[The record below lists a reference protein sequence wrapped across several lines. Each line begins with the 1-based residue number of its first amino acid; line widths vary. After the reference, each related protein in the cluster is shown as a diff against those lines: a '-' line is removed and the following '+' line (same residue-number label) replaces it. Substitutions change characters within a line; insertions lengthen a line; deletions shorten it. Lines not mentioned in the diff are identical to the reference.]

1 MLELTALALLG
12 VVLVVVVMAS
22 VVVLKALLWLVLLPV
37 RLVFALLMIPLMALK
52 FLVAG
57 VFSLVGA
64 PMLGVLLVA
73 GLVALAVFG

>member
-12 VVLVVVVMAS
+12 VVLVIGLMAS

-37 RLVFALLMIPLMALK
+37 RLVFALLMIPLMVLK